1 MGLQLGQAAFGS
13 AVAVMAAGK
22 ACGCHRG
29 VSYWDLPAE
38 ALGWSRE
45 GQTWPQHNPPTH
57 SSLPSISQ
65 CWSDKSNHL
74 TARAPL
80 KQPVRAHRYE
90 VLAGRRAPGHSAQL
104 LCFKAVQQ
112 PSMAATA
119 FGLGRTQRWDSQT
132 SKDELTQH
140 RTRWSCSL
148 QLAWDSF
155 LTEWQ
160 GPSRGNVKQM
170 ERQQSLQQGVLALL
184 EATNG

>member
-1 MGLQLGQAAFGS
+1 MFLTGICPQRHWDG
-13 AVAVMAAGK
+13 AGRAK
-22 ACGCHRG
+22 PGR
-29 VSYWDLPAE
+29 STTL
-38 ALGWSRE
+38 
-45 GQTWPQHNPPTH
+45 PPTPVFLA
-57 SSLPSISQ
+57 SVSAGAIKATTSQ
-65 CWSDKSNHL
+65 PEP
-74 TARAPL
+74 PL

-140 RTRWSCSL
+140 RTHWSCSL

-160 GPSRGNVKQM
+160 GPSRGNVKQT
-170 ERQQSLQQGVLALL
+170 ERQQSLQQGALALL